1 MAATVG
7 PAAAGTLYGVV
18 AAGPVVRDTL
28 APLILLPVQLGAT
41 LASEAALGVGDG
53 WWYGMLAVFAVI
65 YTMPGM
71 TFFGTLLEE
80 T

>member
-1 MAATVG
+1 VAATVG
-7 PAAAGTLYGVV
+7 PAAAGTLYGVL

-28 APLILLPVQLGAT
+28 VH
-41 LASEAALGVGDG
+41 GDA
-53 WWYGMLAVFAVI
+53 WSRYGMRAVFAVI
-65 YTMPGM
+65 YTMLGM